1 MLITTRDYAI
11 KHGLSYS
18 SLNARVISAGL
29 IVQGYE
35 ATGGR
40 TARLFLETDMDRV
53 FTDFSPAKASQKDVP
68 RIYLS
73 KRTMLEISDRTMLT
87 IRLTTQGF
95 RGDHDLTKHSGYRD
109 KTELER
115 VKKRLNQ
122 FGNGHYDSERGTRSQ

>member
-11 KHGLSYS
+11 KHCLSYS
-18 SLNARVISAGL
+18 SFSARVISAGL

-40 TARLFLETDMDRV
+40 TARLFLEADMDR
-53 FTDFSPAKASQKDVP
+53 AL
-68 RIYLS
+68 IS

-95 RGDHDLTKHSGYRD
+95 RRDHDLTKHSGYRD